1 MNEESKEMS
10 TKSKINSLINDIQ
23 NKLNKRTSHNY
34 MPNMPYNPSNNR
46 INNYVNNNLAKVN
59 SNYNNNYYVGANQNF
74 PYQQQNAYNPGLN
87 EYEIRNI
94 IKEEFSNLILPYQK
108 DLIMNK
114 NNFDTKL
121 NEVENKFEIIINA
134 QNMGNLNDN
143 AKLISSYLSSN
154 LSNENSKKNF
164 EKIKNEFDNKFEDLE
179 KKYNSILTQI
189 KIINDDKMKNKENFE
204 NIGFKIENIIK
215 LLDEKEDKDINK
227 DEDNKIYLEKNIF
240 DTELIKINQKIND
253 TNKGQNQNIQ
263 KLNEQI
269 DNMTRQ
275 INQYKIEIN
284 KISNLDSNL
293 NSMRGDFGKITED
306 ISSLKYQ
313 ISPEM
318 MNKIN
323 SIDFNKLKQQ
333 VPLMEFNKLKNDI
346 NNFENNFYSV
356 KNISENN
363 DRNISELMNQIN
375 NIEQEQNTKNKNV
388 EDRIN
393 NKIKELNDKI
403 EEMAKKQKQKEAEEK
418 KEENIFNNE
427 EEKKEGEHET
437 FIGSSRRQQR
447 NSKSIN
453 ASVNNNNKNINLDEK
468 SLNLIKQLEKIN
480 LDELQKMNFN
490 NLLNQIG
497 DLSREN
503 KILSDKIE
511 EQNKAIAEIN
521 EKINNMNLKNI
532 KEKDIMTNINEFKI
546 NDIYQKNSINLNEP
560 KVSINNEKNKFTP
573 KKESFVEDDY
583 DDFDKD
589 FNSNKKE
596 NIKEKEKEKEIIISN
611 NNEINNNKFNLLE
624 DKNARDNIIKKSKN
638 EFGSFSKYSEVNIL
652 DQIMGVGDRGKKPGL
667 ENGFSEQKFGGGST
681 FITGSMTENKNK
693 KINLD
698 EKPKIFEEENKIEN
712 NKAKEMKDDKDK
724 KEENNVDDDDNFDD
738 FDIDE
743 I

>member
-263 KLNEQI
+263 KLNE
-269 DNMTRQ
+269 
-275 INQYKIEIN
+275 
-284 KISNLDSNL
+284 
-293 NSMRGDFGKITED
+293 
-306 ISSLKYQ
+306 
-313 ISPEM
+313 
-318 MNKIN
+318 
-323 SIDFNKLKQQ
+323 
-333 VPLMEFNKLKNDI
+333 
-346 NNFENNFYSV
+346 
-356 KNISENN
+356 
-363 DRNISELMNQIN
+363 
-375 NIEQEQNTKNKNV
+375 
-388 EDRIN
+388 
-393 NKIKELNDKI
+393 
-403 EEMAKKQKQKEAEEK
+403 
-418 KEENIFNNE
+418 
-427 EEKKEGEHET
+427 
-437 FIGSSRRQQR
+437 
-447 NSKSIN
+447 
-453 ASVNNNNKNINLDEK
+453 
-468 SLNLIKQLEKIN
+468 
-480 LDELQKMNFN
+480 
-490 NLLNQIG
+490 
-497 DLSREN
+497 
-503 KILSDKIE
+503 
-511 EQNKAIAEIN
+511 
-521 EKINNMNLKNI
+521 
-532 KEKDIMTNINEFKI
+532 
-546 NDIYQKNSINLNEP
+546 
-560 KVSINNEKNKFTP
+560 
-573 KKESFVEDDY
+573 
-583 DDFDKD
+583 
-589 FNSNKKE
+589 
-596 NIKEKEKEKEIIISN
+596 
-611 NNEINNNKFNLLE
+611 
-624 DKNARDNIIKKSKN
+624 
-638 EFGSFSKYSEVNIL
+638 
-652 DQIMGVGDRGKKPGL
+652 
-667 ENGFSEQKFGGGST
+667 
-681 FITGSMTENKNK
+681 
-693 KINLD
+693 
-698 EKPKIFEEENKIEN
+698 
-712 NKAKEMKDDKDK
+712 
-724 KEENNVDDDDNFDD
+724 
-738 FDIDE
+738 
-743 I
+743 